1 MEVENH
7 MVVEGNYVMTKEAYE
22 KIYELAYEV
31 EDESEE
37 AYWQYL
43 MDQIDYIEP
52 VRACL
57 DACGF
62 DSMEELAEWFR
73 NVNTEDLRDLLDNL
87 ETYDKNIGRSK
98 KEGGL

>member
-1 MEVENH
+1 MYGIENK
-7 MVVEGNYVMTKEAYE
+7 MVAEGNYEMTKQAYIE
-22 KIYELAYEV
+22 MYKAAYEV
-31 EDESEE
+31 DSPEDESEE

-62 DSMEELAEWFR
+62 DSMEDLANWFR
-73 NVNTEDLRDLLDNL
+73 TANTADLRDLLDDL
-87 ETYDKNIGRSK
+87 EEATN
-98 KEGGL
+98 

>member
-1 MEVENH
+1 MYDIENKL
-7 MVVEGNYVMTKEAYE
+7 VAEGNYEMTKQAYIE
-22 KIYELAYEV
+22 MYKAAYEV
-31 EDESEE
+31 DSPEDESEE

-62 DSMEELAEWFR
+62 DSMEDLANWFR
-73 NVNTEDLRDLLDNL
+73 TANTADLRDLLDDL
-87 ETYDKNIGRSK
+87 EEATN
-98 KEGGL
+98 

>member
-1 MEVENH
+1 MFDVENK
-7 MVVEGNYVMTKEAYE
+7 MVAEGNYEMTKQAYIE
-22 KIYELAYEV
+22 MYKQAYEV
-31 EDESEE
+31 DSPEDESEE

-62 DSMEELAEWFR
+62 DSMEDLANWFR
-73 NVNTEDLRDLLDNL
+73 TANTADLRDLLDDL
-87 ETYDKNIGRSK
+87 EEATN
-98 KEGGL
+98 

>member
-1 MEVENH
+1 MFDVENK
-7 MVVEGNYVMTKEAYE
+7 MVAEGNYEMTKQACIEMY
-22 KIYELAYEV
+22 KTAYEV
-31 EDESEE
+31 DSPEDESEE

-62 DSMEELAEWFR
+62 DSMEDLANWFR
-73 NVNTEDLRDLLDNL
+73 TANTADLRDLLDDL
-87 ETYDKNIGRSK
+87 EEATN
-98 KEGGL
+98 

>member
-1 MEVENH
+1 MFDVENK
-7 MVVEGNYVMTKEAYE
+7 MVAKGNYEMTKQAYIE
-22 KIYELAYEV
+22 MYKAAYEV
-31 EDESEE
+31 DSPEDESEE

-62 DSMEELAEWFR
+62 DSMEDLANWFR
-73 NVNTEDLRDLLDNL
+73 TANTADLRDLLDNL
-87 ETYDKNIGRSK
+87 EEATN
-98 KEGGL
+98 

>member
-1 MEVENH
+1 MFDVENK
-7 MVVEGNYVMTKEAYE
+7 MVAEGNYEMTKQAYIE
-22 KIYELAYEV
+22 MFKTAYEV
-31 EDESEE
+31 DSPEDESEE

-62 DSMEELAEWFR
+62 DSMEDMANWFR
-73 NVNTEDLRDLLDNL
+73 TANTADLRDLLDDL
-87 ETYDKNIGRSK
+87 EEATN
-98 KEGGL
+98 

>member
-1 MEVENH
+1 MFNVENK
-7 MVVEGNYVMTKEAYE
+7 MVAEGNHQMTKQAYIE
-22 KIYELAYEV
+22 MYKQAYEV
-31 EDESEE
+31 DSPEDESDE

-62 DSMEELAEWFR
+62 DSMEDLANWFR
-73 NVNTEDLRDLLDNL
+73 TANTADLHDLLDDL
-87 ETYDKNIGRSK
+87 EEATN
-98 KEGGL
+98 

>member
-1 MEVENH
+1 MFDVENK
-7 MVVEGNYVMTKEAYE
+7 MVAEGNYKMTKRAYIE
-22 KIYELAYEV
+22 MYKAAYEV
-31 EDESEE
+31 DSPEDESEE

-62 DSMEELAEWFR
+62 DSMEDLANWVR
-73 NVNTEDLRDLLDNL
+73 TANTADLRDLLGDL
-87 ETYDKNIGRSK
+87 EEATN
-98 KEGGL
+98 

>member
-1 MEVENH
+1 MFDVENK
-7 MVVEGNYVMTKEAYE
+7 MVAEGNYEMTKQAYIE
-22 KIYELAYEV
+22 MYKTAYEV
-31 EDESEE
+31 DSPEDEAEE

-62 DSMEELAEWFR
+62 DSMEDLANWVR
-73 NVNTEDLRDLLDNL
+73 TANTADLRDLLDDL
-87 ETYDKNIGRSK
+87 EEATN
-98 KEGGL
+98 

>member
-1 MEVENH
+1 MYDIENK
-7 MVVEGNYVMTKEAYE
+7 MVAEGNYEMTKQAYIE
-22 KIYELAYEV
+22 MYKQVYEV
-31 EDESEE
+31 DSPEDESEE

-62 DSMEELAEWFR
+62 DSMEDMANWFR
-73 NVNTEDLRDLLDNL
+73 TANTADLRDLLDNL
-87 ETYDKNIGRSK
+87 EEATN
-98 KEGGL
+98 

>member
-1 MEVENH
+1 MYDVENK
-7 MVVEGNYVMTKEAYE
+7 MAAEGNYVMTKEVYIE
-22 KIYELAYEV
+22 MYKQAYEV
-31 EDESEE
+31 DSPEDESEE

-62 DSMEELAEWFR
+62 DSMEDLANWIR
-73 NVNTEDLRDLLDNL
+73 TANTADLRDLLDDL
-87 ETYDKNIGRSK
+87 EEATN
-98 KEGGL
+98 

>member
-1 MEVENH
+1 MFDVENK
-7 MVVEGNYVMTKEAYE
+7 MVAEGNYEMIKQAYIE
-22 KIYELAYEV
+22 MYKAAYEV
-31 EDESEE
+31 DSPEDESEE

-62 DSMEELAEWFR
+62 DSMEDLANWFR
-73 NVNTEDLRDLLDNL
+73 TANTADLRDLLDDL
-87 ETYDKNIGRSK
+87 EEATN
-98 KEGGL
+98 

>member
-1 MEVENH
+1 MTNLENKLAA
-7 MVVEGNYVMTKEAYE
+7 EGNYEMTKQAYIE
-22 KIYELAYEV
+22 MYKRAYEV
-31 EDESEE
+31 DSPEDESEE

-62 DSMEELAEWFR
+62 DSMEDLANWFR
-73 NVNTEDLRDLLDNL
+73 SANTADLHDLLDDL
-87 ETYDKNIGRSK
+87 EEATN
-98 KEGGL
+98 

>member
-1 MEVENH
+1 MYGIENK
-7 MVVEGNYVMTKEAYE
+7 MVAEGNYEMTKQAYIE
-22 KIYELAYEV
+22 MYKQVYEV
-31 EDESEE
+31 DSPEDESEE

-62 DSMEELAEWFR
+62 DSMEDLANWFR
-73 NVNTEDLRDLLDNL
+73 TANTADLRDLLDDL
-87 ETYDKNIGRSK
+87 EEATN
-98 KEGGL
+98 